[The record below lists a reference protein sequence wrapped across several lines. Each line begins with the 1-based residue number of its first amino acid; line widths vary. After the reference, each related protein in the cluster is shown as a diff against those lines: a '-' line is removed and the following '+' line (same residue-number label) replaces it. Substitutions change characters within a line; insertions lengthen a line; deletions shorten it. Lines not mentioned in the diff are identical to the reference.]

1 MANINEI
8 ILREVNPFNR
18 INPKPMNFWEE
29 QQNASLNVDSIHQE
43 VINDIQEFLDLV
55 VTDHRSRSVMV
66 VGDPGSGKSH
76 LLGRLKRT
84 LNAKAFFVYILC
96 DWADSNNIWRHILRY
111 TVDSLIQIPDE
122 QTESQLMLWLKSLS
136 AFTKR
141 SLKQRFFNDNIWEF
155 LSSDRQKFIKHL
167 KDTYKTARIY
177 NPDIFFG
184 LLHDLTN
191 PELYTLACEWL
202 RGDSLSEE
210 SMQALKV
217 KQCIESEDEAK
228 NILANFGRISTETK
242 PIVLCFDNLDTMPK
256 MQDGFLDIQPFFD
269 VNTTIHGES
278 LKNFL
283 VIISIITNTL
293 NIHQNRIQQADKAG
307 IHKYL
312 KLKSINL
319 EQAESIWAYLL
330 KNLHIQASSLPK
342 SPIFPLERQLLE
354 SNFPGKKTYPRNV
367 INLGMVAYQTYKEH
381 IKEEFF
387 KKNNQEITENGKE
400 NIQKKTDI
408 STTKNTTDTI
418 NNVEEIIQAEFRL
431 LWEQEYKKT
440 QLKIKKI
447 NLTASSDL
455 IRMLQEAMELCGVQ
469 QIKPK
474 LLNGRFAS
482 YSLSYQKLGKRDKIG
497 IVWTEDANMNSFFH
511 VMSACQKVIQQD
523 ICQTLYLIRLSS
535 VGQGRLVGYQIYQQ
549 VFTATNHIHLK
560 PSLTS
565 VHYLATYHNL
575 INAALSQE
583 LVIHGKVINL
593 QYLQSLMLSSKIL
606 DKCNLLQDLGLVA
619 KQETVKDN
627 GNSKKEDLRPVKD
640 FLVNLVKTQSFMGVP
655 TLIKNS
661 VEQFPNVK
669 ANDVQLLIELLC
681 QEKKVKIINPKAKLQ
696 DQLICLVA

>member
-55 VTDHRSRSVMV
+55 VTDHRSRSVMI

-367 INLGMVAYQTYKEH
+367 INLGMVAYQTYKEN

-400 NIQKKTDI
+400 NTQKKTDI

-482 YSLSYQKLGKRDKIG
+482 YSLSYQKIGKRDKIG

-593 QYLQSLMLSSKIL
+593 QYLQSLMQSSKIL
-606 DKCNLLQDLGLVA
+606 HKCTLLQDLGLVA
-619 KQETVKDN
+619 KQEPVKDN
-627 GNSKKEDLRPVKD
+627 GNYKKEDLRPVKD

-661 VEQFPNVK
+661 VDQFPNVK

>member
-29 QQNASLNVDSIHQE
+29 KQNASLNVDSIHQE
-43 VINDIQEFLDLV
+43 VIHDIQEFLDLV
-55 VTDHRSRSVMV
+55 VTDHRSRSVMI

-84 LNAKAFFVYILC
+84 LNSKAFFVYILC
-96 DWADSNNIWRHILRY
+96 DWADNNNIWRHILRY

-141 SLKQRFFNDNIWEF
+141 SLKQRFLNDNIWEF

-167 KDTYKTARIY
+167 KDTYKTSRIY

-307 IHKYL
+307 IHKSI

-319 EQAESIWAYLL
+319 DQAESIWAYLL
-330 KNLHIQASSLPK
+330 KNLHIQASSLPE

-354 SNFPGKKTYPRNV
+354 NNFPGKKTYPRNV
-367 INLGMVAYQTYKEH
+367 INLGMVAYQEYKKS
-381 IKEEFF
+381 IKPPDED
-387 KKNNQEITENGKE
+387 NNNHDSGNTENEE
-400 NIQKKTDI
+400 NSING
-408 STTKNTTDTI
+408 TTKTTNT
-418 NNVEEIIQAEFRL
+418 NNVEEIIQAEFLL

-440 QLKIKKI
+440 QIKIKKI
-447 NLTASSDL
+447 NLIASSDL
-455 IRMLQEAMELCGVQ
+455 IRMLQEAMELCRVQ

-482 YSLSYQKLGKRDKIG
+482 YSFSYQKLGKRDKIG
-497 IVWTEDANMNSFFH
+497 IIWTEDANMNSFFH
-511 VMSACQKVIQQD
+511 IMSACQKVIQQG
-523 ICQTLYLIRLSS
+523 ICQTLCLIRLSS
-535 VGQGRLVGYQIYQQ
+535 VGQGRLVGHQIYQQ
-549 VFTATNHIHLK
+549 VFTATNNIHFK
-560 PSLTS
+560 PSLNS

-593 QYLQSLMLSSKIL
+593 QYLQSLMQSSKIL
-606 DKCNLLQDLGLVA
+606 DKCTLLQDLGLVA
-619 KQETVKDN
+619 KQEPVKEK
-627 GNSKKEDLRPVKD
+627 GSSKKEDLRPVKD
-640 FLVNLVKTQSFMGVP
+640 FLVNLVKTQSFMGVT

-696 DQLICLVA
+696 DQLICLIA